1 MKTLKEKELALLSIR
16 NLHRYL
22 DGEIKKEE
30 WRENMRRIEDCMGSR
45 HMRHGG
51 RFFECFQGLGGRQVV
66 QVLVRSN
73 MIRGL

>member
-30 WRENMRRIEDCMGSR
+30 WRENMRRIEDMLARQQALPLFSEEMEDRLLAGS
-45 HMRHGG
+45 
-51 RFFECFQGLGGRQVV
+51 V
-66 QVLVRSN
+66 SDN
-73 MIRGL
+73 

>member
-30 WRENMRRIEDCMGSR
+30 WRENMRRIEDMLTRQQALPLFSEEMDDPRLAGSVS
-45 HMRHGG
+45 
-51 RFFECFQGLGGRQVV
+51 E
-66 QVLVRSN
+66 N
-73 MIRGL
+73 